1 MDTQDRLQIASKKRD
16 EGYNCCQCV
25 ILACADLAGLPQ
37 EANYAGFC
45 FGAGMNCGS
54 ICGALTGG
62 LMALGAS
69 LPRQDVM
76 KNRPLAREAALEL
89 EKRFKEKFGTLECAD
104 IIREHEKRICGE
116 CVAFATEQTEE
127 IIKRIQKGELEI

>member
-1 MDTQDRLQIASKKRD
+1 MDTKERLQIANKRRE
-16 EGYNCCQCV
+16 EGYNCCQGV
-25 ILACADLAGLPQ
+25 MLACLDLTNLP
-37 EANYAGFC
+37 EDAAYAGFC

-76 KNRPLAREAALEL
+76 KNRPLARAAALEL
-89 EKRFKEKFGTLECAD
+89 EKRFKEKFGTLECRD
-104 IIREHEKRICGE
+104 IIREHEKRICGD
-116 CVAFATEQTEE
+116 CVAFVTEQAED
-127 IIKRIQKGELEI
+127 IIKSIKKGDFKI